1 MKIALVYKL
10 NRVNHKTKICI
21 TKIMEDQ
28 TMLPSLRTRTS
39 LPSLVE
45 EYFNGDFLPRFFDVD
60 NTNSVPAVNIVESKD
75 EYRIDVAAPGLDKED
90 FRINIEKNVLT
101 VSSEREE
108 KHEENDEKT
117 MRKEFS
123 YSSFKRCFSLPETVN
138 SEKIKATHKDGI
150 LQIVVPKR
158 EEAKEKPAREIKI
171 S

>member
-1 MKIALVYKL
+1 MKQKICL
-10 NRVNHKTKICI
+10 TKIL
-21 TKIMEDQ
+21 EDK
-28 TMLPSLRTRTS
+28 TMLPSLRNRTS

-45 EYFNGDFLPRFFDVD
+45 EYFNGDFLPRFFDVE
-60 NTNSVPAVNIVESKD
+60 NYNSVPAVNIVESKD
-75 EYRIDVAAPGLDKED
+75 EYRIDVAAPGLNKED

-101 VSSEREE
+101 VSSEKEE
-108 KHEENDEKT
+108 KREENDEKI

-123 YSSFKRCFSLPETVN
+123 YYSFKRCFSLPETIN
-138 SEKIKATHKDGI
+138 ADKIKAIHKDGI

>member
-1 MKIALVYKL
+1 MKQKICL
-10 NRVNHKTKICI
+10 TKIL
-21 TKIMEDQ
+21 EDK
-28 TMLPSLRTRTS
+28 TMLPSLRNRTS

-45 EYFNGDFLPRFFDVD
+45 EYFNGDFLPRFFDVE
-60 NTNSVPAVNIVESKD
+60 NYNSVPAVNIVESKH
-75 EYRIDVAAPGLDKED
+75 EYRIDVAAPGLNKED

-101 VSSEREE
+101 VSSEKEE
-108 KHEENDEKT
+108 KREENDEKI

-123 YSSFKRCFSLPETVN
+123 YYSFKRCFSLPETVN
-138 SEKIKATHKDGI
+138 ADKIKANHKDGI